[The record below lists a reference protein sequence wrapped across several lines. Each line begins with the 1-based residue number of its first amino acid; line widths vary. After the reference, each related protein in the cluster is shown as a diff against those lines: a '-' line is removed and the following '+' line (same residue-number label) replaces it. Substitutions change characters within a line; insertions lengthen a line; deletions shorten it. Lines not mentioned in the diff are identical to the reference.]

1 MEAFQYPCY
10 CICLHGTTLIANLHI
25 VANWL
30 LSNFKAANWLNE
42 DLRTCEKNLL
52 SSHTG
57 PLSRHTV
64 VCRAAQENRG
74 RANCMSILTEQQSCD
89 IHNSIIFYL
98 KNTTKVAVEMPA
110 YQGRLHTKIKEN
122 WAVLPIY
129 EWANFQVFSS
139 CFSFVFSHTWKIAV
153 TRKLVLQSSWNL
165 VHL

>member
-10 CICLHGTTLIANLHI
+10 CICLHGTTLIAKLHI

-42 DLRTCEKNLL
+42 DLRTCEKN
-52 SSHTG
+52 

-74 RANCMSILTEQQSCD
+74 RANYMSTLTGTTKLRFSH
-89 IHNSIIFYL
+89 IRNSIIFYL
-98 KNTTKVAVEMPA
+98 KNTKVAVEVPA

-129 EWANFQVFSS
+129 EWANFQVFSL
-139 CFSFVFSHTWKIAV
+139 CFSSLSFRTLEKS
-153 TRKLVLQSSWNL
+153 L
-165 VHL
+165 